1 MWKFVEKK
9 FRQLN
14 SSQISEDESAYL
26 IDVIALIVNK
36 FKAQDFPLKLLNDV
50 YSNFEPEDI

>member
-1 MWKFVEKK
+1 M
-9 FRQLN
+9 
-14 SSQISEDESAYL
+14 SEDESAYL